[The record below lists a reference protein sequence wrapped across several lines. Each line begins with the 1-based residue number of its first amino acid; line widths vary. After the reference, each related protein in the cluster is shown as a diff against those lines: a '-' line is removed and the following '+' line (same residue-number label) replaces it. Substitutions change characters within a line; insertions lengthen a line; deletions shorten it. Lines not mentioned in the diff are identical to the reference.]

1 LMVES
6 VMGSATMRVTHVKEA
21 RMRGDDHQ
29 QAGMWSYL
37 APEQR
42 VPLDHPL
49 RPIRA
54 MVDAILVELS
64 PAFAKLY
71 SPVGRPSIPPEKLL
85 RALLLQ
91 VLYSTRSE
99 RLLMEQLDYNLLF
112 RWFVGLNMDD
122 PVWDATVFTK
132 NRERLLAGDIAQAFF
147 DRALAQARQRGLLS
161 DEHFTVDGT
170 LIEAWASLKSFKRKD
185 APSEPPD
192 DPGNPTVDFH
202 GERRSNATHG
212 STTDPDARLARRAKG
227 HEAKLAYQGHVL
239 MENRHGFAV
248 EGCVTRASGY
258 GERAAA
264 LEMLGHVAV
273 THRVTVAAD
282 KGYDTRDFVEA
293 LRLLHVTPHVA
304 QNISNRSS
312 AIDRRTTR
320 HAGYGVSQWKRKRV
334 EEIFGWLKTVG
345 LLRKT
350 RHRGRA
356 RVSWMFIFGLAAYN
370 LVRIRNLAE
379 APG

>member
-1 LMVES
+1 MPGQHES
-6 VMGSATMRVTHVKEA
+6 SSTMRVILPTEA
-21 RMRGDDHQ
+21 RMRGDDRQ

-37 APEQR
+37 PLEQR
-42 VPLDHPL
+42 VPPDHPL
-49 RPIRA
+49 RPIRG
-54 MVDAILVELS
+54 MVDGVLAELS
-64 PAFAKLY
+64 PEFGQLY
-71 SPVGRPSIPPEKLL
+71 SRVGRPSIAPEKLL

-91 VLYSTRSE
+91 VLYTVRSE
-99 RLLMEQLDYNLLF
+99 RLLMEQLHYNLLF

-122 PVWDATVFTK
+122 PIWDATVFTK
-132 NRERLLAGDIAQAFF
+132 NRERLLAGNIAQAFF
-147 DRALAQARQRGLLS
+147 ERALAQARQRGLLS

-170 LIEAWASLKSFKRKD
+170 LIEAWASLKSFKKKD
-185 APSEPPD
+185 TRPGPPD

-202 GERRSNATHG
+202 GERRSNVTHV
-212 STTDPDARLARRAKG
+212 STTDPEARLFRKAKG

-239 MENRHGFAV
+239 MENRRGLAV

-264 LEMLGHVAV
+264 LEMVGHRA
-273 THRVTVAAD
+273 TAGRITVGAD

-293 LRLLHVTPHVA
+293 VRLLQVTPHVA
-304 QNISNRSS
+304 QNTSNRSS

-334 EEIFGWLKTVG
+334 EEVFGWLKTIS
-345 LLRKT
+345 LLRQT
-350 RHRGRA
+350 RHRGRR
-356 RVSWMFIFGLAAYN
+356 RVGWMFVFSLAVYN

-379 APG
+379 CPA